1 MRLLILGGTQFVG
14 KHIVLAALDRGH
26 DVTIFT
32 RGKGRDDLPETVE
45 RLRGDR
51 DGDLSA
57 LDGRTWDACID
68 VSGYVPRVVRASAEK
83 LRGAVS
89 FYAFISTVSV
99 YADFSE
105 APITEDSPLIDLPD
119 KTVEQITGET
129 YGGLKVL
136 CEQVV
141 QDVYGDRCSLVRP
154 DIVAGAFDPTDRFTY
169 WVERLAN
176 NAASGAP
183 VLAPGDGSDL
193 IQFVDARDLAAFTLR
208 TVEEGISGAFN
219 ACGDA
224 LRFDDFLTRA
234 ASALGVT
241 PNLVW
246 KDVRFLQQHEV
257 TWNDLP
263 MFVPR
268 QSEQRGLMD
277 TSNERAKAAGFTPR
291 AVEDT
296 VRNVHGWTVTRENAE
311 RRAGM
316 NAEREQELLRASDA
330 AEPTQ

>member
-14 KHIVLAALDRGH
+14 KHIVLTALDRGH

-57 LDGRTWDACID
+57 LQGRTWDACID
-68 VSGYVPRVVRASAEK
+68 VSGYVPRIVRASAEQ
-83 LRGAVS
+83 LRESVS

-136 CEQVV
+136 CEQAVR
-141 QDVYGDRCSLVRP
+141 DVYGDRCSMIRP

-176 NAASGAP
+176 NAASGLP
-183 VLAPGDGSDL
+183 ILAPGDGSDL
-193 IQFVDARDLAAFTLR
+193 IQFVDARDLAAFTLH
-208 TVEEGISGAFN
+208 TVEERVSGAFN
-219 ACGDA
+219 VCGDA
-224 LRFDDFLTRA
+224 LRFDEFLSRA

-241 PNLVW
+241 PTLEW
-246 KDVRFLQQHEV
+246 KDVPFLQQNEV

-263 MFVPR
+263 MFVPSA
-268 QSEQRGLMD
+268 SEQRGLMD
-277 TSNERAKAAGFTPR
+277 VSNERAKAAGFTPR
-291 AVEDT
+291 DVEDT
-296 VRNVHGWTVTRENAE
+296 VGSVHGWTVTRTSPE

-316 NAEREQELLRASDA
+316 SAEREQELLKA
-330 AEPTQ
+330 